1 MSKPNTTNYFDKE
14 KQPLNHASTAA
25 IDEYSDML
33 NHPEEY
39 KRYDSF
45 GEILDELRNEE

>member
-1 MSKPNTTNYFDKE
+1 MSKTNTTNYFDKE
-14 KQPLNHASTAA
+14 KQPLNHASKAA
-25 IDEYSDML
+25 IDEYSHML
-33 NHPEEY
+33 DDPEEY